1 MTTRQFVMGI
11 EADAALAALRD
22 KLTREHGARPS
33 ASAVVRQAVVR
44 FAQAYN
50 IPMELPQ

>member
-1 MTTRQFVMGI
+1 MTDRHFVMSN

-44 FAQAYN
+44 FAAAYN
-50 IPMELPQ
+50 IPMELPR